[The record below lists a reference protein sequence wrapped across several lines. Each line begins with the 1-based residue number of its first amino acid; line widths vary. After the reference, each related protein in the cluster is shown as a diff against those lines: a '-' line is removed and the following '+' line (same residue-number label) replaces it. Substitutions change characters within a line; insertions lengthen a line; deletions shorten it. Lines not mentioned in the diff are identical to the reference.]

1 MPEKTIR
8 QQPVTM
14 AQVKQV
20 VFIMFDTGIDGITSY
35 QPVDETGTPV
45 GEVRS
50 FTETFRGPDA
60 TRVANFLGTEILSDI
75 NAHEG
80 TA

>member
-20 VFIMFDTGIDGITSY
+20 VFVIFGTSIDGVTNY
-35 QPVDETGTPV
+35 QPVDHTGATI

-50 FTETFRGPDA
+50 FTENFRGADA
-60 TRVANFLGTEILSDI
+60 TRVSNFLGTELLSDI
-75 NAHEG
+75 NAAEG
-80 TA
+80 T

>member
-14 AQVKQV
+14 AHVKNV
-20 VFIMFDTGIDGITSY
+20 AFVNFGTGIDAITSY
-35 QPVDETGTPV
+35 QPVDETGATI

-50 FTETFRGPDA
+50 FTENFRGPDA
-60 TRVANFLGTEILSDI
+60 TRVSNFLTTEIVPNL
-75 NAHEG
+75 NVHEG

>member
-14 AQVKQV
+14 THVKQV
-20 VFIMFDTGIDGITSY
+20 VFIIFGTGIDGITNY
-35 QPVDETGTPV
+35 QPVDETGAPI
-45 GEVRS
+45 GEIRS
-50 FTETFRGPDA
+50 FTENFRGPDA
-60 TRVANFLGTEILSDI
+60 TRVSNFLATEIVPNL

-80 TA
+80 T

>member
-1 MPEKTIR
+1 MAEKTIR

-20 VFIMFDTGIDGITSY
+20 VFIIFGTGIDSVTNY
-35 QPVDETGTPV
+35 QPVDETGAPI

-50 FTETFRGPDA
+50 FTENFRGPDA
-60 TRVANFLGTEILSDI
+60 TRVSDFLGTEILSDL

-80 TA
+80 T